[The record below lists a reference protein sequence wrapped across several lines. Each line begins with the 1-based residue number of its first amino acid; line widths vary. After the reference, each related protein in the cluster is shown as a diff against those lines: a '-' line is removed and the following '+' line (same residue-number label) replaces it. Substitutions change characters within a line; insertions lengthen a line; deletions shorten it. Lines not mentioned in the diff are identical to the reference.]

1 MHDRN
6 FECAVESNGTQ
17 PAPADLDWICVS
29 PKAGAPMALS
39 NGNEL
44 KLVYPQADLDPA
56 SLEKMDFDYWWLQPM
71 DGPDRAANTTAAVA
85 YCLEHTRWRLSLQT
99 HKFIGIPCCSNSA
112 NSFASRRHRLCT
124 ERSMLCPVAGCTAIP
139 TAPR

>member
-1 MHDRN
+1 MTHSFPTRRASDLRN

-39 NGNEL
+39 TGHEL

-56 SLEKMDFDYWWLQPM
+56 SLEKMDFDYWCMQPM
-71 DGPDRAANTTAAVA
+71 DGPDRAAHTPAADA
-85 YCLEHTRWRLSLQT
+85 YCLEHPRWRPRLQT
-99 HKFIGIPCCSNSA
+99 PKFIGNPCSANSA
-112 NSFASRRHRLCT
+112 NTFDSRGLTSR
-124 ERSMLCPVAGCTAIP
+124 
-139 TAPR
+139 